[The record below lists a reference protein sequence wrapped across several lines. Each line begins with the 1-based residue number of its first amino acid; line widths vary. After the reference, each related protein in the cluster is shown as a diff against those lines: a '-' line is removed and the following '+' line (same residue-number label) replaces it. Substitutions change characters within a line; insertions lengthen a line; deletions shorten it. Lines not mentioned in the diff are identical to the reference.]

1 MNPQLCV
8 RTGSRGPQ
16 GFPFAL
22 SEDRWYD
29 SSGAGRGLPLEL
41 APQALIRERRS
52 VDDSREDMAMVDR
65 SHRECGRGV
74 WGVPLAILALGLCV
88 APSAGAGDKVAPGRR
103 AGRGRPCARAF
114 PHARRRPFFSE
125 NQALRREPSRSGR
138 VSMGG
143 CRACGK
149 ASPPLT
155 ARRIACSG
163 SPYTTSPTVCR
174 LRACEKIVFAA
185 KKAL

>member
-88 APSAGAGDKVAPGRR
+88 APSAGSGDKVAPGRR
-103 AGRGRPCARAF
+103 AGWPPPP
-114 PHARRRPFFSE
+114 PHLAGDGLGLSGLWESLTSIDGKTHRLLWVAIHNVTHGMSSE
-125 NQALRREPSRSGR
+125 SL
-138 VSMGG
+138 
-143 CRACGK
+143 
-149 ASPPLT
+149 
-155 ARRIACSG
+155 
-163 SPYTTSPTVCR
+163 
-174 LRACEKIVFAA
+174 
-185 KKAL
+185 